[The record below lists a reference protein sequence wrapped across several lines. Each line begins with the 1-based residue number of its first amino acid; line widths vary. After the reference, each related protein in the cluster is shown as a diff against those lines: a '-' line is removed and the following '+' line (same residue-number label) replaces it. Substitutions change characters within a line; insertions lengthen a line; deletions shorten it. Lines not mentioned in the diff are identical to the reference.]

1 MRLLSLEERASLA
14 ADAGPS
20 GVSGSPFSGANFSA
34 ANANENGVDG
44 GGGAFRPAERAAC
57 AAMFRGDYVAAARI
71 ALGSTDGPIPS
82 DFLAACVGGG
92 VDLYAAVANEQAD
105 RLERR
110 GEHQRAALLRL
121 SLHDVSGSLGSL
133 RRGGFIRDAAALA
146 AAMLHPEDDALLS
159 VRRELAAAEETRGGM
174 EAAAKA
180 YLAAGRAAAAVR
192 ALTRRGL
199 GGASAAAEVAL
210 VCGLRGEPERHAVL
224 RAATERAETGDIH
237 GARAMIRRWR
247 EGTTEGE
254 GGESEVEAAAAA
266 IETLVVTSQVSL
278 MDL

>member
-1 MRLLSLEERASLA
+1 
-14 ADAGPS
+14 
-20 GVSGSPFSGANFSA
+20 
-34 ANANENGVDG
+34 
-44 GGGAFRPAERAAC
+44 
-57 AAMFRGDYVAAARI
+57 
-71 ALGSTDGPIPS
+71 
-82 DFLAACVGGG
+82 
-92 VDLYAAVANEQAD
+92 
-105 RLERR
+105 
-110 GEHQRAALLRL
+110 
-121 SLHDVSGSLGSL
+121 
-133 RRGGFIRDAAALA
+133 
-146 AAMLHPEDDALLS
+146 
-159 VRRELAAAEETRGGM
+159 
-174 EAAAKA
+174 
-180 YLAAGRAAAAVR
+180 VR

-224 RAATERAETGDIH
+224 RAAMERAETGDIH